1 MAHLHYGDRH
11 YTDHETIAKIL
22 GEENIPFERWDL
34 PETDSN
40 QQSSID
46 DNTVLKA
53 HQSSIER
60 LKSERGYVTSDLVAL
75 SEKTPNLG
83 EITKK
88 FDQEHHHSEDEVRF
102 TVEGAGVFE
111 INGQSPNTER
121 LRLTTEPGDLLVI
134 PAGRR
139 HLFYLTDA
147 KHIRCIRL
155 FKDPSGWEAIY

>member
-1 MAHLHYGDRH
+1 MAQLHYGERQ

-40 QQSSID
+40 HQPTD
-46 DNTVLKA
+46 DEAVLLA
-53 HQSSIER
+53 HRSSIER
-60 LKSERGYVTSDLVAL
+60 LKLDHGYVTSDLVAL
-75 SEKTPNLG
+75 SKETPNLD
-83 EITKK
+83 EISKK

-111 INGQSPNTER
+111 INGQSPNAER
-121 LRLTTEPGDLLVI
+121 LKLTTEPGDLLVI

-139 HLFYLTDA
+139 HLFYLTEA
-147 KHIRCIRL
+147 KTHSLHSSI
-155 FKDPSGWEAIY
+155 